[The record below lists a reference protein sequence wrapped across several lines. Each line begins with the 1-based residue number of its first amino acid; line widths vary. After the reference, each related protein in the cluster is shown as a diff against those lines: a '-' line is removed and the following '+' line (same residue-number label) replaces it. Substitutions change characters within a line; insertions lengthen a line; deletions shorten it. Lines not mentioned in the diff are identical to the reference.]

1 MKEKSHRASMRVSA
15 TLKLYW
21 QATRAY
27 PLNIAL
33 ASMLLVSNIILN
45 VITPFLAS
53 KVLADMVTRN
63 NHVWQLFGWFIGAA
77 VLGLVFN
84 RVGIRNSMA
93 LQAKVM
99 RDLNDRMFSRL
110 FERSVGFYNNQIGG
124 KLVSDALD
132 FVNSYG
138 QLFNAG
144 YINAAG
150 FLTTTVIGLVL
161 VFISNWIIGLCLTVI
176 ILGLAY
182 WTVVETKKRSD
193 LRNARLKITKRL
205 VAHISDN
212 IVNAV
217 TVKTFARERDEV
229 AVNSRISDE
238 LAHTRLSD
246 WLRSTSKESDRMGV
260 LLFMQAVLIVVLIKL
275 TAHDPQLL
283 AGGIYAFTYTLS
295 LINRFFTVNTTV
307 RQIEDGFLQASP
319 MTEILQQPPEITD
332 APDAQ
337 ELKVA
342 EGSIHFQKVQFQYA
356 DAAQK
361 DSVFEGLELN
371 IKPGEK
377 IGLVGYSGGGKTTL
391 TKLLLRFEDV
401 NEGAISIDGQDIS
414 QVTQS
419 SLRKQI
425 SYVPQEPLL
434 FHRSIKENI
443 GYGNADAT
451 DNSIIAA
458 AKAAYADEFITAL
471 PKGYDTIVGERG
483 VKLSG
488 GQRQRV
494 AIARAMLKNAPILV
508 LDEATSALD
517 SESEVLIQQALW
529 KLMEGR
535 TAIVIAHRLSTIQ
548 KMDRIIVLDNGK
560 IVEEGSHKELV
571 NKRGGTYAKLWAHQ
585 SGGFIEE

>member
-182 WTVVETKKRSD
+182 WTAVETKKRSD